1 MYCNLCGIYTNK
13 LFKSHSLNKLR
24 VRTGR
29 EYFTCFKCHM
39 DYHKRRKDFQY
50 WGKKGG
56 TKTKSKGKT
65 YYSIIN
71 KLGGKN
77 EFNKN
82 MDGS

>member
-1 MYCNLCGIYTNK
+1 
-13 LFKSHSLNKLR
+13 
-24 VRTGR
+24 
-29 EYFTCFKCHM
+29 M